1 MTVTPP
7 ALATWLL
14 NNFTSGPNSESLI
27 GDLIERY
34 QQKRSDAW
42 YWRQTVVA
50 IVGNCA
56 AQAWCHRWIAMGVVV
71 VY

>member
-34 QQKRSDAW
+34 LSLIDIPVSRRPFQK
-42 YWRQTVVA
+42 WRVS
-50 IVGNCA
+50 
-56 AQAWCHRWIAMGVVV
+56 
-71 VY
+71 